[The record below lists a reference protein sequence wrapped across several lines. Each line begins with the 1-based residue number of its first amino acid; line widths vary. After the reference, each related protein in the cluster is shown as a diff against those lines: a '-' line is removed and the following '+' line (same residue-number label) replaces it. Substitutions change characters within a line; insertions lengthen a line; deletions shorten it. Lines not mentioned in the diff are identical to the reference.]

1 MRVEVGTKLY
11 AQGFQILNHL
21 IARKMLCS
29 VETHVFQE
37 VGEAALALLF
47 LNRPHTLHDV
57 EIHPVLGMI
66 VV

>member
-1 MRVEVGTKLY
+1 
-11 AQGFQILNHL
+11 
-21 IARKMLCS
+21 MLCS